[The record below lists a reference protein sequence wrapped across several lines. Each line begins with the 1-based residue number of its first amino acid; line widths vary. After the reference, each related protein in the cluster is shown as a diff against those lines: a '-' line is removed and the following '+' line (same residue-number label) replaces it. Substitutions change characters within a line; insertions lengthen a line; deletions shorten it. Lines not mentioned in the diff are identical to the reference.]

1 MAQCE
6 FCKSLNDKEWREF
19 DAWAHVLVSRDGQV
33 DKEGIDYVLR
43 GKTFHI
49 ACNFD
54 GGYIGDNVEL
64 HFNFCPV
71 CGRPL

>member
-1 MAQCE
+1 M
-6 FCKSLNDKEWREF
+6 
-19 DAWAHVLVSRDGQV
+19 LVSRDGQV
-33 DKEGIDYVLR
+33 DREGIGYALK